1 MQVAHEDRIAELRAQ
16 VDRIMS
22 RVKVGD
28 QVRSGQT
35 IGKIGSTGRS
45 TGSHLH
51 YETRIND
58 EAVDPQGFLRAG
70 LRLGNIWP
78 HESGYSTSS
87 TFSGPPPKAF
97 WASAACMNSSR
108 SPSSTPA
115 VFDVETPVR
124 KSFTI

>member
-28 QVRSGQT
+28 QVRNGQT

-58 EAVDPQGFLRAG
+58 EAVDSQRFLRAG

-78 HESGYSTSS
+78 NECRLLHVLDFFRPTAEGLLGQRGLHE
-87 TFSGPPPKAF
+87 FVEI
-97 WASAACMNSSR
+97 
-108 SPSSTPA
+108 A
-115 VFDVETPVR
+115 VEHAGRV
-124 KSFTI
+124 